1 MLGKII
7 KTMETHKNLLVWQK
21 SISFVTSVYD
31 LTKSFPKDELYGIV
45 GQIRRAAISIPSNM
59 AEGCARKTTKEYIHF
74 LYVSLGSAAE
84 LETQFNISANL
95 GYLDLSKKQK
105 LQIDLEEIIRM
116 LTGLIK
122 SLSNR

>member
-1 MLGKII
+1 
-7 KTMETHKNLLVWQK
+7 METHKNLLVCQK

-31 LTKSFPKDELYGIV
+31 LTRSFPKEEIYGIV
-45 GQIRRAAISIPSNM
+45 SQIRRAAISIPSNM

-74 LYVSLGSAAE
+74 LYVSLSSAAE
-84 LETQFNISANL
+84 IETQLIISKNL
-95 GYLDLSKKQK
+95 GYVDLNKNQK

-116 LTGLIK
+116 LIGLIK

>member
-1 MLGKII
+1 
-7 KTMETHKNLLVWQK
+7 METHKNLLVWQK

-31 LTKSFPKDELYGIV
+31 LTKMFPKEEIYGIV
-45 GQIRRAAISIPSNM
+45 SQIRRAAISIPSNM
-59 AEGCARKTTKEYIHF
+59 AEGCARKTTKEYVQF

-84 LETQFNISANL
+84 LETQFLISANL
-95 GYLDLSKKQK
+95 GYVDLDKKQK

>member
-1 MLGKII
+1 
-7 KTMETHKNLLVWQK
+7 
-21 SISFVTSVYD
+21 
-31 LTKSFPKDELYGIV
+31 
-45 GQIRRAAISIPSNM
+45 M

-84 LETQFNISANL
+84 FETQFIISVNL
-95 GYLDLSKKQK
+95 GYVDLSKKQK

-116 LTGLIK
+116 LIGLIK